1 MNKRMALAASVATT
15 AIAAMGASTAS
26 AYTVTGGPN
35 FTGTAA
41 TTTLTNNNTGAA
53 LTCASSNASGTVN
66 TGTGVGPT
74 LGSISALSFAGG
86 GTCSGPAGISFTVT
100 PNSLPYPIVATGP
113 TAGGVTPGR
122 VTGVN
127 ARLSGFLCSA
137 TVTGSAPGNYNNA
150 TRRLTLT
157 AGSTLTISN
166 VSGCFG
172 LLNNGDTASFTTAY
186 NVVGSPANPI
196 QINN

>member
-35 FTGTAA
+35 FTAA
-41 TTTLTNNNTGAA
+41 SAGQTILTDNNTGSQLVCANSSAA
-53 LTCASSNASGTVN
+53 GTVN

-74 LGSISALSFAGG
+74 LGSISSLGFSSC
-86 GTCSGPAGISFTVT
+86 TGPLGITFSVT
-100 PNSLPYPIVATGP
+100 ANSLPYALVATGP
-113 TAGGVTPGR
+113 TVGGVTPGQVR
-122 VTGVN
+122 GVN
-127 ARLSGFLCSA
+127 ARLSGPLCSA
-137 TVTGSAPGNYNNA
+137 TVTGTAPGNYNN
-150 TRRLTLT
+150 TSRRLNLT
-157 AGSTLTISN
+157 SGTSLTISN